1 MCKRNLLCI
10 SVRFFSVN
18 DDEFD
23 WQGACAER
31 ELQQLRWSN
40 VAHTMEY
47 FTFKEGLY
55 GAVDTVHLMQ
65 VIKHCIMLIKG
76 LLLIRELYW

>member
-1 MCKRNLLCI
+1 MD
-10 SVRFFSVN
+10 

-31 ELQQLRWSN
+31 ELQQFRWSD
-40 VAHTMEY
+40 VANRMEY
-47 FTFKEGLY
+47 FTFREGLY

-65 VIKHCIMLIKG
+65 VLEYCVILATISRSVSFVRG
-76 LLLIRELYW
+76 LHW